1 MDLTCGTFFFLQI
14 YPDPVRV
21 VSVGHKVED
30 LLANPESEEWLS
42 ISTELCGGL
51 FAILHYAL

>member
-1 MDLTCGTFFFLQI
+1 VELFFLLQI

-21 VSVGHKVED
+21 VSVGCKVED

-42 ISTELCGGL
+42 ISTELCGGVFTDRDSPL
-51 FAILHYAL
+51 S

>member
-1 MDLTCGTFFFLQI
+1 MWNFFFLQI